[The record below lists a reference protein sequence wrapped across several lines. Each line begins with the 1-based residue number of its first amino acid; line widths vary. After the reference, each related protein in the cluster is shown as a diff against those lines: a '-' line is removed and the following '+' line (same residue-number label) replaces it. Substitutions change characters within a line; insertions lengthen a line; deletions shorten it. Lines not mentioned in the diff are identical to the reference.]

1 MDRFDEV
8 FSVLTEDQGWSEENA
23 RKIMVYCAEE
33 GINPIEASLRFIG
46 GLGGLPTVDLRK
58 SFFNPWNQFP
68 KKPQPQR
75 GLPNPESS
83 RLPTRALPP
92 STVDAVVS
100 KPQTPQQAQAP
111 KPAWKPVGTTTV
123 QPSQT
128 PQQPK
133 APAPQWGGSPQAQ
146 DIKRLNQLTG
156 GGPLGDKSIPK
167 PVVSSGR
174 MGAPQGPALSTNVA
188 PKPKFATSMGQ
199 APKPNWNPV
208 KPKVKLSLNPRTFIK
223 NAIKGAFVTAAGY
236 GVNKLV
242 GAGGNQPSAPT
253 SDQKAQKL
261 AQQRAETQAASQPI
275 PKPTG
280 ERSASANAA
289 KQETAKAN
297 IQRRR
302 AAAASF
308 DRAFAAAR
316 AELEK
321 QGKDPNS
328 GTFTWRGK
336 TYNTKLK

>member
-23 RKIMVYCAEE
+23 RKIMVYCAEQ
-33 GINPIEASLRFIG
+33 GMNPLEAAARFVG
-46 GLGGLPTVDLRK
+46 GMAGLPTVDLRK

-68 KKPQPQR
+68 KKPQPQQ
-75 GLPNPESS
+75 GLPKPESS

-100 KPQTPQQAQAP
+100 KPQTPQQPPAP
-111 KPAWKPVGTTTV
+111 KPAFRSVGTTTV
-123 QPSQT
+123 KPQQG

-133 APAPQWGGSPQAQ
+133 APAPQFGGSPQAQ

-156 GGPLGDKSIPK
+156 GGPLGDKSISK

-188 PKPKFATSMGQ
+188 PKPKFATSMTP
-199 APKPNWNPV
+199 APKPNFKV
-208 KPKVKLSLNPRTFIK
+208 KPSLNPKTMVKDYVKKALI
-223 NAIKGAFVTAAGY
+223 
-236 GVNKLV
+236 
-242 GAGGNQPSAPT
+242 GAGIAGLTKVASDIMSGQRPSGPT
-253 SDQKAQKL
+253 ADQKAQKL
-261 AQQRAETQAASQPI
+261 AQQKAETSAPSAPES
-275 PKPTG
+275 TG
-280 ERSASANAA
+280 EKSASANAA

-297 IQRRR
+297 AERRR

-316 AELEK
+316 GALED

-328 GTFTWRGK
+328 GTFPWRGK
-336 TYNTKLK
+336 TYSTKLK

>member
-23 RKIMVYCAEE
+23 RKIMVYCAEQ
-33 GINPIEASLRFIG
+33 GMNPVEAAARFVG
-46 GLGGLPTVDLRK
+46 GMAGLPTVDMRK
-58 SFFNPWNQFP
+58 SFFNPWNMFP
-68 KKPQPQR
+68 KKPEPQK
-75 GLPNPESS
+75 GLPKPESS

-111 KPAWKPVGTTTV
+111 KPTFSSVGTTTV
-123 QPSQT
+123 KPQQT

-133 APAPQWGGSPQAQ
+133 APAPQWGGSSQAQ
-146 DIKRLNQLTG
+146 DVKRLNQLTG

-174 MGAPQGPALSTNVA
+174 MGKPQGPALSTNVA

-199 APKPNWNPV
+199 APNPKFKV
-208 KPKVKLSLNPRTFIK
+208 KPSLNPKTMVKDYIR
-223 NAIKGAFVTAAGY
+223 NALI
-236 GVNKLV
+236 
-242 GAGGNQPSAPT
+242 GAGIAGLTKVAGDIMSGQRPSGPT
-253 SDQKAQKL
+253 ADQKAQKL
-261 AQQRAETQAASQPI
+261 AQQKVETTAPSAPE
-275 PKPTG
+275 PTG

-297 IQRRR
+297 IERRR
-302 AAAASF
+302 AAATSF
-308 DRAFAAAR
+308 DKTFAAAR
-316 AELEK
+316 ADLKK

-336 TYNTKLK
+336 SYNTKLK

>member
-33 GINPIEASLRFIG
+33 GMNPIEASLRFIG

-68 KKPQPQR
+68 KNPQPQR
-75 GLPNPESS
+75 GLPKPESS

-100 KPQTPQQAQAP
+100 KPQTPQQPPAP
-111 KPAWKPVGTTTV
+111 KPTFSSVGTTTV
-123 QPSQT
+123 KPQQT

-133 APAPQWGGSPQAQ
+133 APAPQWGGSSQAQ
-146 DIKRLNQLTG
+146 DVKRLNQLTG

-208 KPKVKLSLNPRTFIK
+208 KPKIKPSLNPKTFVK
-223 NAIKGAFVTAAGY
+223 NAIKGALVTAAGY
-236 GVNKLV
+236 GLNKLM
-242 GAGGNQPSAPT
+242 GAGSDKSSAPT
-253 SDQKAQKL
+253 ADQKAQKL
-261 AQQRAETQAASQPI
+261 AQQKAETTAPSAPE
-275 PKPTG
+275 PTG
-280 ERSASANAA
+280 ERSASASAA

-297 IQRRR
+297 AQRRR
-302 AAAASF
+302 DSAASF
-308 DRAFAAAR
+308 DKAFAAAR
-316 AELEK
+316 GSNK
-321 QGKDPNS
+321 S
-328 GTFTWRGK
+328 TFTWRGK
-336 TYNTKLK
+336 SYNTKLK